1 MISSDTNPPAPSVLM
16 TSFRDFASDKDWSYL
31 RPAAGKNW
39 LTFEDQGDG
48 SHELVVPPEWPT
60 RSKSNR
66 DDGSFATSDLFRKHP
81 STANAWMLSG
91 RADDVILMING
102 EKASPAPLEAV
113 LKQSSELVRDA
124 LVFGSNRASL
134 GVAIIPANSAWQR
147 EGFLSLVSEANKIAP
162 AHAQISPELL
172 ILLPSSAEF
181 PRASKGSLQRGRAY
195 EAFAKEIGDAYA
207 AVGTDDGQNNK
218 LNLSGSALTDYIS
231 KAVKDILGTTSV
243 GQDDDLFS
251 AGLNS
256 LQSVK
261 LRNAIQ
267 KVGSAMYSPNSSQV
281 FQAYFERV
289 HAQNIDTGSNGA
301 LPTNLVFEC
310 GTIANLASYIEERRD
325 RGCEEDVDRDLALMK
340 DLAARSELVAFENP
354 QNLSTSHPNG
364 HAASPGLICVGRR
377 WHMSVNTSD
386 S

>member
-1 MISSDTNPPAPSVLM
+1 M

-31 RPAAGKNW
+31 RPAAGKDW
-39 LTFEDQGDG
+39 LTFEDQRDG
-48 SHELVVPPEWPT
+48 SYELVVPPQWPT

-113 LKQSSELVRDA
+113 FKQSELVKDA
-124 LVFGSNRASL
+124 VVFGSNRASL
-134 GVAIIPANSAWQR
+134 GVAIIPADSAGQR
-147 EGFLSLVSEANKIAP
+147 QDFLPKVSKANAIAP

-172 ILLPSSAEF
+172 ILLPSDAEF

-195 EAFAKEIGDAYA
+195 EAFAKEIRDAYA
-207 AVGTDDGQNNK
+207 AVGTDEGQQDK
-218 LNLSGSALTDYIS
+218 LPLSGSALVDYIT
-231 KAVKDILGTTSV
+231 KAVIEILGITTF

-256 LQSVK
+256 LQSVR

-267 KVGSAMYSPNSSQV
+267 KVSSAMYSLKSSSL
-281 FQAYFERV
+281 FRNA
-289 HAQNIDTGSNGA
+289 HAEYRHWQ
-301 LPTNLVFEC
+301 
-310 GTIANLASYIEERRD
+310 
-325 RGCEEDVDRDLALMK
+325 
-340 DLAARSELVAFENP
+340 
-354 QNLSTSHPNG
+354 
-364 HAASPGLICVGRR
+364 
-377 WHMSVNTSD
+377 
-386 S
+386 

>member
-1 MISSDTNPPAPSVLM
+1 M
-16 TSFRDFASDKDWSYL
+16 TSFRDFAGDKDWSYL
-31 RPAAGKNW
+31 RPAAGKDW

-48 SHELVVPPEWPT
+48 SYELVVPPQWPT
-60 RSKSNR
+60 RSKANR

-81 STANAWMLSG
+81 TTANAWMLSG

-113 LKQSSELVRDA
+113 FKQSSDLVRDA
-124 LVFGSNRASL
+124 IVFGSNRASL
-134 GVAIIPANSAWQR
+134 GVAIIPAADSAVERQD
-147 EGFLSLVSEANKIAP
+147 FLPLVSKANQIAP

-207 AVGTDDGQNNK
+207 AVGTDEGQQDK
-218 LNLSGSALTDYIS
+218 LSLSGSALIDYIS
-231 KAVKDILGTTSV
+231 QAVREILGTTTV

-256 LQSVK
+256 LQSVR

-267 KVGSAMYSPNSSQV
+267 KVSAATYLARCSVV
-281 FQAYFERV
+281 FRL
-289 HAQNIDTGSNGA
+289 IRRS
-301 LPTNLVFEC
+301 
-310 GTIANLASYIEERRD
+310 ANAEYRYW
-325 RGCEEDVDRDLALMK
+325 
-340 DLAARSELVAFENP
+340 
-354 QNLSTSHPNG
+354 Q
-364 HAASPGLICVGRR
+364 
-377 WHMSVNTSD
+377 
-386 S
+386 